1 MDYLLQQRIY
11 FFFVM
16 TTNNQTPNT
25 IQPSTID
32 WSDLARKKLFEEWL
46 LKIQNK
52 KNFTVQQMA
61 LASADASFRRYFR
74 IQTELGQSLIVMDA
88 PPDKENNAQF
98 VKVNAILAKSDVLV
112 PEILDWNQ
120 ENGFLLLS
128 DLGKSTLLDCID
140 KENPYNNLLYF
151 KKAVADLIKIQLN
164 ASTQTLAV
172 FDDHFIAR
180 ELGLFP
186 EWYLKANK
194 GITLDNSQQDTLDKT
209 FKLIAANN
217 LASAQV
223 FMHRDY
229 MPRNLMPSLQ
239 SLDKPE
245 IQMGIL
251 DFQDAVKGP
260 ITYDIASLMKD
271 AFWSW
276 EEDFVLEVTVRY
288 WEQGRAA
295 GLPVADDFGDFYRSV
310 EWMGL
315 QRHLKIAGIFSRL
328 TIRDGKSKYLADVP
342 RFIHY
347 IRGTA
352 LRYRELF
359 PLARLI
365 DKIEG
370 YENLSGFAYGRV

>member
-1 MDYLLQQRIY
+1 
-11 FFFVM
+11 M
-16 TTNNQTPNT
+16 TTNFQIPSAPL
-25 IQPSTID
+25 QSTIE
-32 WSDLARKKLFEEWL
+32 WSDLSRKSFFENWL
-46 LKIQNK
+46 LEVQNK
-52 KNFTVQQMA
+52 KNLLVQNIA

-74 IQTELGQSLIVMDA
+74 IQTSLGQSLIVMDA
-88 PPDKENNAQF
+88 PPEKENNAKF
-98 VKVNAILAKSDVLV
+98 VEVSHILAKTGVLV
-112 PEILDWNQ
+112 PKILDWDEQ
-120 ENGFLLLS
+120 NGFLLLS
-128 DLGKSTLLDCID
+128 DLGQSTLLDCID

-151 KKAVADLIKIQLN
+151 KKAVSDLIKIQLN
-164 ASTQTLAV
+164 ASIQTLAT
-172 FDDHFIAR
+172 FDDNFIAR
-180 ELGLFP
+180 ELNLFP

-194 GITLDNSQQDTLDKT
+194 GITLDNNQQETLDKT

-217 LASAQV
+217 LASAQT

-229 MPRNLMPSLQ
+229 MPRNLMPRVQ
-239 SLDKPE
+239 NLDKPE

-288 WEQGRAA
+288 WEQARAA

-315 QRHLKIAGIFSRL
+315 QRHLKIVGIFSRL

-370 YENLSGFAYGRV
+370 FENLSGFAYGRV

>member
-1 MDYLLQQRIY
+1 
-11 FFFVM
+11 M
-16 TTNNQTPNT
+16 TTNNLPQNTPIQTT
-25 IQPSTID
+25 IE
-32 WSDLARKKLFEEWL
+32 WSDLSRKSFFEDWL
-46 LKIQNK
+46 LKTQK
-52 KNFTVQQMA
+52 KIGFKAEQIG

-74 IQTELGQSLIVMDA
+74 IQTDLGQSLIVMDA
-88 PPDKENNAQF
+88 PPEKENNAQF
-98 VKVNAILAKSDVLV
+98 VNVNEILAKTGVLV
-112 PEILDWNQ
+112 PKILDWNQ
-120 ENGFLLLS
+120 EFGFLLLS

-140 KENPYNNLLYF
+140 KENPYNNLPYF
-151 KKAVADLIKIQLN
+151 KQATADLIKIQLN
-164 ASTQTLAV
+164 AQIQTLPV
-172 FDDHFIAR
+172 FDDTFIQR
-180 ELGLFP
+180 ELQLFP
-186 EWYLKANK
+186 QWYLTANK
-194 GITLDNSQQDTLDKT
+194 GITLDASQQSTLEKS
-209 FKLIAANN
+209 FALIAQNN

-229 MPRNLMPSLQ
+229 MPRNLMPAAIDPANPQTQL
-239 SLDKPE
+239 
-245 IQMGIL
+245 GIL

-288 WEQGRAA
+288 WEQARAA
-295 GLPVADDFGDFYRSV
+295 GLPVPDDFGDFYRSV
-310 EWMGL
+310 EWMAL

-328 TIRDGKSKYLADVP
+328 TIRDGKAKYLADVP

-347 IRGTA
+347 IRTTA

-370 YENLSGFAYGRV
+370 YENLTGFAYGRV